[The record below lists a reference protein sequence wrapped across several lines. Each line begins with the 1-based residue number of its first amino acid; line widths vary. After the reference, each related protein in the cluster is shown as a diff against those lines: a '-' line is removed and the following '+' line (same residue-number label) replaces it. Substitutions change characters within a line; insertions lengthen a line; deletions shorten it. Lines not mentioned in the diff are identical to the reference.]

1 MRNKSNKSGKS
12 KSSKHRGGKGG
23 RGRDDQRS
31 GSSYRGGHKGSNKG
45 GRGKSSFGRKPS
57 AWGGE
62 SDSQQNDQPE
72 VSLAEPSKKTKEAI
86 KQWLTPP
93 NLPSRPKQN
102 DAEFA
107 LDPWQQE
114 AFTHL
119 LAGASVVVD
128 APTTA
133 GKTRVV
139 EAFFRER
146 IGDPSFR
153 ACYTTPVKSLSND
166 KLLEFRQM
174 FGAENVG
181 ISTGDIK
188 ENLHAPIVVATLES
202 YRNSLLGTEPDLGRN
217 LAVFDEYH
225 FIQDASRGSAWEE
238 SIVLTPPECQLL
250 LLSAGV
256 SNSQEFASWLTEMRR
271 RPCELVQA
279 THRPV
284 PLVNLVHVQNE
295 WLLDKE
301 LPPNFIRRVDP
312 RRMRQSEPVE
322 DMVKR
327 ILALEDLQLMPC
339 IVYAGRRLTSEILA
353 RQLARNA
360 KLLPEPER
368 ERIADAMSKVHEE
381 NQALRFIDPSLR
393 NMIISYGI
401 SFHHSG
407 MAAPSRVMVEH
418 LLKNGLLRICVA
430 TMGLSIGINFS
441 VRSALISDYNR
452 PDESGLVEYAA
463 SEVLQMLG
471 RAGRRG
477 RDQVGFSLWPNVESF
492 QKFGTSKRDRCNSSL
507 KIDPTTLL
515 GLLGR
520 GQTLREVENFYG
532 KSFRAYSEKRND
544 LFLIRPETV
553 KKQLNVQSIPCADPA
568 VAYVQYETEENT
580 GTCADC
586 SLRKNCHFLIRKSMG
601 SDLAMLQMHLVHIG
615 AIEEG
620 SKLTRFGSIARFIPQ
635 NGGLLVADMIARG
648 EINEENLMASCQLF
662 AAMSLATF
670 KPVGS
675 EESYR
680 FPWKEKEIVTQ
691 LMDLYPE
698 ALFPNAYDR
707 GGPKHLQ
714 DEDAPKWKEFNP
726 AAGFVIKRWLQGCTW
741 KELEES
747 CTNERFGNGDL
758 MNLLFRTATYLQS
771 LAGIPEMNVG
781 KIAKSLRKEL
791 LREPLSLSVF
801 G

>member
-1 MRNKSNKSGKS
+1 LRHKSNKS
-12 KSSKHRGGKGG
+12 KSSKNRGGKNQRG
-23 RGRDDQRS
+23 RGDRRS
-31 GSSYRGGHKGSNKG
+31 RFSDKSEGDRG
-45 GRGKSSFGRKPS
+45 RSSFRRKAGP
-57 AWGGE
+57 WGGDE
-62 SDSQQNDQPE
+62 GDNVGEQAE
-72 VSLAEPSKKTKEAI
+72 ASLAAPAKHTKAAI
-86 KQWLTPP
+86 KRWLTPP
-93 NLPSRPKQN
+93 EQPPRPKDDN
-102 DAEFA
+102 GELS

-119 LAGASVVVD
+119 LSGASVVVD

-139 EAFFRER
+139 EAFFRAR
-146 IGDPSFR
+146 IHEPSFR

-174 FGAENVG
+174 FGPENVG

-284 PLVNLVHVQNE
+284 PLVNLVHCQSE

-301 LPPNFIRRVDP
+301 IPPNFIRRLDP

-339 IVYAGRRLTSEILA
+339 IVYAGRRLTSETLA
-353 RQLARNA
+353 RHLARNA

-368 ERIADAMSKVHEE
+368 ERIADAMSEVHEE

-441 VRSALISDYNR
+441 VRSALISDYTR

-477 RDQVGFSLWPNVESF
+477 RDQVGFSLWPNAESF
-492 QKFGTSKRDRCNSSL
+492 QKFGGAKRDRCNSSL

-520 GQTLREVENFYG
+520 GQSLREIENFYG
-532 KSFRAYSEKRND
+532 KSFRAYSEHRHD

-553 KKQLNVQSIPCADPA
+553 KKQLSAEKLPCSDPA
-568 VAYVQYETEENT
+568 VAYVQWETSEQT
-580 GTCADC
+580 GPCADC
-586 SLRKNCHFLIRKSMG
+586 PLRKNCHHLIRRSMG
-601 SDLAMLQMHLVHIG
+601 SDLAMLQMHLVNIG
-615 AIEEG
+615 ALQEG
-620 SKLTRFGSIARFIPQ
+620 SKLSRFGSIARYIPQ
-635 NGGLLVADMIARG
+635 NGGLLVADMIAKG

-662 AAMSLATF
+662 AALSLATF

-675 EESYR
+675 EDSYR
-680 FPWKEKEIVTQ
+680 FPWKEKELIAQ

-698 ALFPNAYDR
+698 ELFPNAYDR

-714 DEDAPKWKEFNP
+714 EEDGPKWKEFNP
-726 AAGFVIKRWLQGCTW
+726 AAGFVVKRWLQGCSW
-741 KELEES
+741 KELEQS

-771 LAGIPEMNVG
+771 LAGIPELSLG
-781 KIAKSLRKEL
+781 KVAKSLRGEL